1 MEREMKR
8 NLILIFLLSVFISS
22 VFAQEVKMKYEDW
35 QKEMASWTAKRDE
48 LRAKLDALNKDVDAL
63 KKQLA
68 DKDAQIKQTQDE
80 IYALVGTTPEGV
92 NEYRQKVADFERRL
106 NELSRLSNEQ
116 LYERRAEVEKLYN
129 DYQALKSDKRVAL
142 SEFYDKV
149 MGFESQVNNLY
160 NTAKALVKTKE
171 GQVLV
176 AEAIVKE
183 TTYTVGTWKKDRDC
197 LWNIAK
203 KPTIYDNPFLWPKI
217 WIANRDK
224 IKDPDLIYPGWVL
237 KIPPKAEL
245 TKEEKRAANSY
256 YRKKAEKAGGGM

>member
-1 MEREMKR
+1 MKKL
-8 NLILIFLLSVFISS
+8 LIILLTLVFVITG
-22 VFAQEVKMKYEDW
+22 FAQEKVKMKYEDW

-48 LRAKLDALNKDVDAL
+48 LRAKLDALNNEVNNL
-63 KKQLA
+63 KRQLA
-68 DKDAQIKQTQDE
+68 EKDAQIKQTQDA

-149 MGFESQVNNLY
+149 LGFESQVNNLI
-160 NTAKALVKTKE
+160 TTVRALVKTKE
-171 GQVLV
+171 GQVVL
-176 AEAIVKE
+176 AEALVKE

-217 WIANRDK
+217 YVANRDK
-224 IKDPDLIYPGWVL
+224 IKDPDLIFPGWVL

-245 TKEEKRAANSY
+245 TKEEKRAANAY
-256 YRKKAEKAGGGM
+256 YRKKAEKQQAGGGM

>member
-1 MEREMKR
+1 MRR
-8 NLILIFLLSVFISS
+8 NFIIILLLLIFV
-22 VFAQEVKMKYEDW
+22 VTAFAQERVRMKYEDW

-48 LRAKLDALNKDVDAL
+48 LRAKLDALNNDISTL
-63 KKQLA
+63 KAQSA
-68 DKDAQIKQTQDE
+68 EKDAQIKKTQDE

-92 NEYRQKVADFERRL
+92 DEYRLKVADFERKL
-106 NELSRLSNEQ
+106 NELSRLSNEE
-116 LYERRAEVEKLYN
+116 LYERRAEVETLYN
-129 DYQALKSDKRVAL
+129 DYQTLKSDKRVAP

-149 MGFESQVNNLY
+149 VGFESQVNNLN
-160 NTAKALVKTKE
+160 NTVKALVKTKE

-176 AEAIVKE
+176 AEAIIKE
-183 TTYTVGTWKKDRDC
+183 ITYTVGTWKKDRDC

-203 KPTIYDNPFLWPKI
+203 KSTIYDNPFLWPKI
-217 WIANRDK
+217 YMANRDK

-245 TKEEKRAANSY
+245 TKEEKRAANAY

>member
-1 MEREMKR
+1 MKKS
-8 NLILIFLLSVFISS
+8 ILIILLISVFVATS
-22 VFAQEVKMKYEDW
+22 FAQEKVRMKYEDW

-48 LRAKLDALNKDVDAL
+48 LRAKLDALNKEIDAL
-63 KKQLA
+63 KQQSA
-68 DKDAQIKQTQDE
+68 QKDAQIKQTQDE

-92 NEYRQKVADFERRL
+92 NEYRQRVADFERKL

-116 LYERRAEVEKLYN
+116 LYERRAEVEQLYN

-149 MGFESQVNNLY
+149 MGFESQVNNL
-160 NTAKALVKTKE
+160 NTTVKALVKTKE

-217 WIANRDK
+217 YVANRDK

-245 TKEEKRAANSY
+245 TKEEKRAANAY
-256 YRKKAEKAGGGM
+256 YRKKAEKQQVGGGM

>member
-1 MEREMKR
+1 MIK
-8 NLILIFLLSVFISS
+8 NLSIPLLLIVFTITGL
-22 VFAQEVKMKYEDW
+22 AQERVRMRYEDW
-35 QKEMASWTAKRDE
+35 QKEMATWTAKRDE
-48 LRAKLDALNKDVDAL
+48 LRAKLDALNKEVDAL
-63 KKQLA
+63 KRQSA
-68 DKDAQIKQTQDE
+68 EKDAQIKRTQDE

-92 NEYRQKVADFERRL
+92 NEYRQRVADFERRL

-116 LYERRAEVEKLYN
+116 LYERRVEVEKLYN

-149 MGFESQVNNLY
+149 MGFEPQVNNL
-160 NTAKALVKTKE
+160 NTTVKALVKTRE
-171 GQVLV
+171 GRVVL
-176 AEAIVKE
+176 AEAIIKE

-217 WIANRDK
+217 YVANRDK
-224 IKDPDLIYPGWVL
+224 IKDPDIIYPGWVL

-245 TKEEKRAANSY
+245 TREEKQAANAY
-256 YRKKAEKAGGGM
+256 YRRKAEKQQAAGGGM